1 MKGMRKYRKK
11 SNFGE
16 CPSCPF
22 VQETKVLKSTQSNNS
37 VEVNTAVDCQTIGVI
52 YCITCAKCSQQY
64 IGTTKKSLQYR
75 FGCHQGY
82 VRNRDLSQPT
92 GRHFSTNGHSIA
104 DMRICIVEKVYSF
117 DRLLR
122 EERESEFI
130 RKFNSKFKGMNVNSW
145 IALLYVFVMLLFVPH
160 RYLSTLKPQILWL
173 SCTRLMMK
181 L

>member
-1 MKGMRKYRKK
+1 MSIMPFCPRNKSCEIHTIKLFCGSEHCCWLSDNWCNLLYNLCKVLSTVHWNYQKK
-11 SNFGE
+11 S
-16 CPSCPF
+16 PI
-22 VQETKVLKSTQSNNS
+22 Q
-37 VEVNTAVDCQTIGVI
+37 
-52 YCITCAKCSQQY
+52 
-64 IGTTKKSLQYR
+64 

-92 GRHFSTNGHSIA
+92 GRHFSANGHSIA
-104 DMRICIVEKVYSF
+104 DMRVCIVEKVYSF
-117 DRLLR
+117 DRLLI